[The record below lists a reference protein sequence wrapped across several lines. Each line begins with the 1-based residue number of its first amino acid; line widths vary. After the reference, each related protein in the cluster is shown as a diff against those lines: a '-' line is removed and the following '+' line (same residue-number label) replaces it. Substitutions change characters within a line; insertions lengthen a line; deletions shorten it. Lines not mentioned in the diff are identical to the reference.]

1 MTPIPPVSI
10 VPCGCAVSVTSL
22 PGCGILHQ
30 VGPYASCFDIL
41 ITIILITIII
51 AMFPGAGL

>member
-1 MTPIPPVSI
+1 MIPIPPVSI

-30 VGPYASCFDIL
+30 VGPYASCFDI
-41 ITIILITIII
+41 IITIII
-51 AMFPGAGL
+51 ITMFPEAGL

>member
-1 MTPIPPVSI
+1 MTLIPPVSI

-30 VGPYASCFDIL
+30 AGPYASCFDI
-41 ITIILITIII
+41 IIITIII